1 MQKLGVLRVDKIGIL
16 TYHYSNNYG
25 GVLQSYALYRYLESQ
40 VVDVEIIDYVPSSYK
55 PDNLIHNI
63 LTTLGLRK
71 NPLNVDPSDFI
82 PRSMARRIRAKKVYN
97 HVIGYAFDS
106 FRNLCFKLSV
116 RVDENDINAILS
128 EYCSIIVGSDQIW
141 NPSQRDKPEYFL
153 GFDEFKGK
161 KVSYAADST
170 TAEVS
175 EEHLDK
181 LKRELGDFDSISVR
195 NEHSQKFVET
205 VIGEKVPIV
214 ADPTLLWDFNE
225 LGQGFMSDS
234 EPYILVYVLGKD
246 INGSNEKA
254 IEKIKRVY
262 GDLRVY
268 AVVIPTMKFNICDYA
283 DKVFYDLG
291 PELRF

>member
-106 FRNLCFKLSV
+106 FRNLCFKSSV

-141 NPSQRDKPEYFL
+141 GPVQRGRTIYFL
-153 GFDEFKGK
+153 DFDEFNGNKI
-161 KVSYAADST
+161 SYAADST
-170 TAEVS
+170 IAEIS

-181 LKRELGDFDSISVR
+181 LRKELRDFDRISVR
-195 NEHSQKFVET
+195 NKHSQKFVET
-205 VIGEKVPIV
+205 VIGEKPPIV
-214 ADPTLLWDFNE
+214 ADLSHAHFD
-225 LGQGFMSDS
+225 GH
-234 EPYILVYVLGKD
+234 
-246 INGSNEKA
+246 
-254 IEKIKRVY
+254 
-262 GDLRVY
+262 
-268 AVVIPTMKFNICDYA
+268 
-283 DKVFYDLG
+283 
-291 PELRF
+291 